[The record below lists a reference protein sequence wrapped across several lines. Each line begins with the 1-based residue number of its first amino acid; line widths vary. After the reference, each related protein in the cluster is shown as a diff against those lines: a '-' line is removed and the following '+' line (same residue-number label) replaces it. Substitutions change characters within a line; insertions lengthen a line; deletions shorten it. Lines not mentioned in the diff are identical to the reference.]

1 MNALILTSGGLI
13 AAKIMSA
20 WLQTGN
26 SVAALWIGSKNLR
39 RFLRRDRALG
49 TAWSA
54 GTMARRY
61 GIPVRR
67 NPDLS
72 TWTDADIAI
81 RKLHADVLITAVTGQ
96 IVPETILSRF
106 SGRAV
111 NFHGS
116 VLPHYRGPNPRA
128 AMILDEK
135 ADLHGGIT
143 LHCLS
148 RGIDK
153 GDIIGVRR
161 VPYDAKRGFIYWEV
175 CLARAAGSLVRS
187 ELQSYLNG
195 TLRPSP
201 QAADSGSYRKV
212 RSSELTL
219 SSTSPAFRIKWLCDN
234 LGASGQLRFCSQGKK
249 IYRVSH
255 FIREIGP
262 QTFEV
267 EKIDEFTIEFDA
279 ADARVRVARHRRPA
293 PAWRTAIYWLEI
305 ARSWALQGR
314 GRR

>member
-54 GTMARRY
+54 GTMARRHD
-61 GIPVRR
+61 IPVRR

-72 TWTDADIAI
+72 TWTNADIAI
-81 RKLHADVLITAVTGQ
+81 RKLRTDVLITAVTGQ
-96 IVPETILSRF
+96 IVPETILSLF
-106 SGRAV
+106 PGRAV

-153 GDIIGVRR
+153 GDVIGLRR
-161 VPYDAKRGFIYWEV
+161 IPYDAERGFIHWEV

-201 QAADSGSYRKV
+201 QAADSGNYRKV

-219 SSTSPAFRIKWLCDN
+219 SSTSPAVRIKWLCDN

-249 IYRVSH
+249 IYRVSR
-255 FIREIGP
+255 FIRQIGP
-262 QTFEV
+262 RTLEV
-267 EKIDEFTIEFDA
+267 EKIDKLAIEFDA
-279 ADARVRVARHRRPA
+279 ADARVRVARHRKRPTRQA
-293 PAWRTAIYWLEI
+293 ARYWWEI
-305 ARSWALQGR
+305 GRSWAVQGR
-314 GRR
+314 ALR

>member
-1 MNALILTSGGLI
+1 
-13 AAKIMSA
+13 MSA

-49 TAWSA
+49 TAWSV
-54 GTMARRY
+54 GTMARRFS
-61 GIPVRR
+61 IPVRR

-72 TWTDADIAI
+72 TWTNADIAI
-81 RKLHADVLITAVTGQ
+81 RKLQADVLITAVTGQ
-96 IVPETILSRF
+96 IVPERILSLF
-106 SGRAV
+106 AGRAV

-116 VLPHYRGPNPRA
+116 VLPDYRGANPRA
-128 AMILDEK
+128 GMILDEK
-135 ADLHGGIT
+135 ADLYGGVT

-153 GDIIGVRR
+153 GDIIGFRR
-161 VPYDAKRGFIYWEV
+161 IPYDAERGFIYWEV
-175 CLARAAGSLVRS
+175 CLARAAGSLVQS
-187 ELQSYLNG
+187 ELQNYLNG

-201 QAADSGSYRKV
+201 QTADSGSYRKV

-234 LGASGQLRFCSQGKK
+234 LGVSGQLRFCSRGKK
-249 IYRVSH
+249 IYTVSH

-262 QTFEV
+262 QTFEG
-267 EKIDEFTIEFDA
+267 EKIDKFAVEFDA
-279 ADARVRVARHRRPA
+279 SDARVRVARYRGWA
-293 PAWRTAIYWLEI
+293 PRWRTVMYWLEI
-305 ARSWALQGR
+305 ARSWVFQGR
-314 GRR
+314 GLR

>member
-1 MNALILTSGGLI
+1 
-13 AAKIMSA
+13 MSA

-49 TAWSA
+49 TAWSV
-54 GTMARRY
+54 GTMARWY
-61 GIPVRR
+61 NIPVRR

-72 TWTDADIAI
+72 TWTNADIAI

-96 IVPETILSRF
+96 IVPESILSLF

-128 AMILDEK
+128 GMILDEK
-135 ADLHGGIT
+135 ADLYGGVT

-153 GDIIGVRR
+153 GDIIGLRR
-161 VPYDAKRGFIYWEV
+161 IPYDAERGFIYWEV
-175 CLARAAGSLVRS
+175 CLARAAGSLVQS
-187 ELQSYLNG
+187 ELQSYLHG

-219 SSTSPAFRIKWLCDN
+219 SSASFASRVKWLCDN
-234 LGASGQLRFCSQGKK
+234 LGASGQLRFCSQEKK
-249 IYRVSH
+249 SCTVSH
-255 FIREIGP
+255 FICEIGP

-267 EKIDEFTIEFDA
+267 EKIDNFTIEFDA
-279 ADARVRVARHRRPA
+279 ADARVRIARHRRWA
-293 PAWRTAIYWLEI
+293 PTWRTVMYWLAI
-305 ARSWALQGR
+305 ARSWALQSRGENSAGR
-314 GRR
+314 